1 MVTRGS
7 DVTDVLEPQEPVAR
21 ALQGVRVLDFTHQVA
36 GPSCTFALAVMGA
49 DVVKVV
55 PPGNRESFDAIPFYL
70 NNASKRSI
78 ALDLKSDEGHALA
91 LRLSDR
97 ADVVVENFGPGVIE
111 RLRLTYE
118 DLSATN
124 PRLIYA
130 QIKGFARGSAYAS
143 YPCFDPIAQAFGGAS
158 SITGDPDGLPMK
170 PGPDVGD
177 TGTGM
182 MAALGIL
189 AALYQREQTGRG
201 QHIEVSMADNVAT
214 FMRIHYGW
222 PIGQDKDTPRFGNG
236 PPFMGP
242 FAASGLFACPPFGP
256 NDYVHIHAGNQRQ
269 WERLVE
275 VIGREELLDP
285 RFASVEGRSAHCDE
299 INAVVAEWAA
309 KRSKVEAMEALG
321 SAGVPAGAVRTTREV
336 LADED
341 LHARGIFVT
350 VPHPRFGEATLPGL
364 PIVMSGSPARIEA
377 PPEPGAHT
385 EEVLAEWLR

>member
-1 MVTRGS
+1 MG
-7 DVTDVLEPQEPVAR
+7 DAGADGPGGR
-21 ALQGVRVLDFTHQVA
+21 ALDGVRVLDFTHQVA

-70 NNASKRSI
+70 NNASKRSV

-111 RLRLTYE
+111 RLGLGY
-118 DLSATN
+118 DVLSTTN
-124 PRLIYA
+124 PRLVYA
-130 QIKGFARGSAYAS
+130 QIKGFARGTAYES
-143 YPCFDPIAQAFGGAS
+143 FPCFDPIAQAFGGAS

-170 PGPDVGD
+170 PGPDVAD

-182 MAALGIL
+182 MAAMGVL
-189 AALYQREQTGRG
+189 AALYQREQTGKG
-201 QHIEVSMADNVAT
+201 QHIEVSMADHVAT
-214 FMRIHYGW
+214 FIRIQYGW

-236 PPFMGP
+236 PPFLGP
-242 FAASGLFACPPFGP
+242 YAASRLFATSPFGP

-269 WERLVE
+269 WDRLVE
-275 VIGREELLDP
+275 VVGRDELRDP
-285 RFASVEGRSAHCDE
+285 RFDSVEGRSAARDE
-299 INAVVAEWAA
+299 IDAVVAEWAA
-309 KRSKVEAMEALG
+309 KRTKIEAMEALG
-321 SAGVPAGAVRTTREV
+321 AAGVPAGAVRTTGEV

-341 LHARGIFVT
+341 LLARGVFVS
-350 VPHPRFGEATLPGL
+350 VPHPTLGEATLPGW
-364 PIVMSGSPARIEA
+364 PVTMSASPARVEA

-385 EEVLAEWLR
+385 GEVLAEWLA